1 MSGPLDDALGKHDRE
16 REELQRQLRDNHVR
30 MQELI
35 ADFLRRMHA
44 AGDPGTR
51 NMNKDFSQEWPVI
64 PRLGWE
70 LNVPG
75 VGLKIF
81 RIGKVVVSPP
91 FYYGPLE
98 KADLG
103 EVGFHYEEIAQ
114 EMARILRE
122 NGVRLCAESQDRYDS
137 IRGR

>member
-1 MSGPLDDALGKHDRE
+1 MSGPLDDAMGKQDKDRQQ
-16 REELQRQLRDNHVR
+16 LKRQLRDNHVK
-30 MQELI
+30 MQDLI
-35 ADFLRRMHA
+35 LDFLRRMHA

-51 NMNKDFSQEWPVI
+51 NMNKNFSQEWPVI

-70 LNVPG
+70 LAVTG
-75 VGLKIF
+75 ARLKIF
-81 RIGKVVVSPP
+81 RTGKVVVTPP

-103 EVGFHYEEIAQ
+103 QVGFHYEEIVQ

-122 NGVRLCAESQDRYDS
+122 NGVRLCTEPQDRH
-137 IRGR
+137 